1 MGSSYINNGIEA
13 PEDAKYHHGRSPA
26 AWVSVIIALV
36 GAILG
41 TIAVVL
47 LNWTL
52 LAIAGGIIVVA
63 LIVGRIMQVAGLSN
77 A

>member
-1 MGSSYINNGIEA
+1 MGSSFINNGIEA

-26 AWVSVIIALV
+26 AWVTVLISIV
-36 GAILG
+36 GAIIG
-41 TIAVVL
+41 TIAVVM

-52 LAIAGGIIVVA
+52 LAIAGGVVIVG